1 MSLREALPRF
11 LRSRLYSHVS
21 PNSVYHDALVRAG
34 VSAGHGRVG
43 LVNIPT
49 QCAQGVLPSHFV
61 LSWLHWSHARLIL
74 RRTGAPLLLPL
85 LPALWSCAL
94 WFWLNASCSWG
105 AGFRCESW
113 SCCSAYCDPWA
124 RASNPD
130 MGAWLWSWC
139 VTMLALDMRPKP

>member
-1 MSLREALPRF
+1 MWWLLDLRRLSEFWAISVAFSGGAEFSLLDLGLSLPPLSEVAPGFWDWAAMSLREALPRF

-61 LSWLHWSHARLIL
+61 LSWLH
-74 RRTGAPLLLPL
+74 
-85 LPALWSCAL
+85 
-94 WFWLNASCSWG
+94 
-105 AGFRCESW
+105 
-113 SCCSAYCDPWA
+113 
-124 RASNPD
+124 
-130 MGAWLWSWC
+130 
-139 VTMLALDMRPKP
+139 